1 MSDIGRRNILAW
13 RRYDGRKARYEQG
26 IEEGMGGVK

>member
-1 MSDIGRRNILAW
+1 MSKAW

-26 IEEGMGGVK
+26 MKNAWAALGEV